1 MIADIFC
8 FIAKLLSGLTIRWS
22 GCKPDDKQRV
32 YFANHTSH
40 MDFVMIWAALP
51 KEIRKKT
58 QPIAA
63 KDYWGCGRF
72 RKYIANKIIHAVL
85 IKRNQ
90 IVCRHNENPINIMCE
105 ALDKGSSLIIFP
117 EGTRNTHET
126 IKNFQS
132 GLYHLCKRRKDIE
145 YIPVYLENLSR
156 ILPKGEFLPIPIL
169 GSVTFGA
176 PLTINN
182 NELKADF
189 LNRARQAIEE
199 LKQL

>member
-1 MIADIFC
+1 MIVDVFC
-8 FIAKLLSGLTIRWS
+8 FLAKLFSGLTVRWVR
-22 GCKPDDKQRV
+22 CKPEDKQRV

-40 MDFVMIWAALP
+40 MDFIMIWAALP

-58 QPIAA
+58 QPVAA
-63 KDYWGCGRF
+63 KDYWGCGRL

-90 IVCRHNENPINIMCE
+90 IAGHHKENPIDIMCE

-117 EGTRNTHET
+117 EGTRNTQET
-126 IKNFQS
+126 VKKFQS
-132 GLYHLCKRRKDIE
+132 GLYHLSKRRKDIE
-145 YIPVYLENLSR
+145 YIPVYLENLNR
-156 ILPKGEFLPIPIL
+156 ILPKGEFLAIPIL

-176 PLTINN
+176 PLTINKE
-182 NELKADF
+182 ELKADF
-189 LNRARQAIEE
+189 LDRAREKIEE